1 MSNFS
6 TVDANEMYSDD
17 DVVEDNGAMRAAAA
31 AEVAKAAEQSASELP
46 VQADTEAEDLH
57 GMPWRFVITREARQ
71 SWASLP
77 DVHRRLVLARLRVI
91 GEGTWVA
98 SGLSKLIRMD
108 DRGMQGLEL
117 WRLRI
122 NKGGRVL
129 FEVSWAHIPIDMMN

>member
-1 MSNFS
+1 M
-6 TVDANEMYSDD
+6 
-17 DVVEDNGAMRAAAA
+17 AAAA
-31 AEVAKAAEQSASELP
+31 ADVTKVAEQAASER
-46 VQADTEAEDLH
+46 AIEAESEAENLH

-77 DVHRRLVLARLRVI
+77 DMHRRLVLARLRVI
-91 GEGTWVA
+91 GSGTWVA

-108 DRGMQGLEL
+108 ERGMQGLEL

-129 FEVSWAHIPIDMMN
+129 FEVRRTLSSPEEERSIMAVQL